1 MITDDRPRGFLT
13 MALDESHSVSL
24 APKRRGV
31 GGPWGRHHFSKS
43 GDAESALRGRQARF
57 AGSGIRKHALR
68 NVRSSPQRMSRA
80 AMQSMPEAIVAF
92 GTRCG
97 DAFEVFGV

>member
-1 MITDDRPRGFLT
+1 MSTDDEPWGFPKV
-13 MALDESHSVSL
+13 ALDESHSVSRASKL
-24 APKRRGV
+24 RGL
-31 GGPWGRHHFSKS
+31 GEPWGYHSFFKS
-43 GDAESALRGRQARF
+43 GGAESALTGRHARF
-57 AGSGIRKHALR
+57 VDSVIRKHALR